1 MKADLKSIAASGWGA
16 ELIPDADILES
27 QFPELLAEL
36 DTKRARLAEL
46 NALFAAAGEE
56 DFEDADDTG
65 VLPDERVK
73 DIREELKAANAQH
86 KPSFKEAKQ
95 LAQDLFA
102 EMKIAGALPPGA
114 KKDAYTVKGTPAETE
129 YRSEERRAGKEVSRT

>member
-1 MKADLKSIAASGWGA
+1 MKADLKAIAASGWGA

-73 DIREELKAANAQH
+73 GIREALKDANAQH
-86 KPSFKEAKQ
+86 KQSFKEDKQ
-95 LAQDLFA
+95 LAQALLA
-102 EMKIAGALPPGA
+102 ALKIDSTLHNSA
-114 KKDAYTVKGTPAETE
+114 KKA
-129 YRSEERRAGKEVSRT
+129 RTRQA

>member
-65 VLPDERVK
+65 VLPDERVM

-86 KPSFKEAKQ
+86 KQSFTQA
-95 LAQDLFA
+95 
-102 EMKIAGALPPGA
+102 
-114 KKDAYTVKGTPAETE
+114 
-129 YRSEERRAGKEVSRT
+129 RSEERLVGNVCISTCRSRLTEYP